1 MRGTRGRSVRI
12 RWLCAITVLISLDVV
27 SKSHQGHPKRG
38 LWAMTCYDDT
48 IRYISK
54 SIKVKKKKREKDMRY
69 WRTEEVTL
77 IKVG

>member
-48 IRYISK
+48 IHLQKYK
-54 SIKVKKKKREKDMRY
+54 GKKKKGEKDMRY